1 MSMIGR
7 FFSAF
12 LNPSSKLPTE
22 LGHISSNFHSVASAV
37 QESTHISSALRIT
50 SLFSIISRSNVRFH
64 FPRPSERKR
73 VKRHGFKARLST
85 PSGRRVLMNRILKGR
100 WVYSH

>member
-7 FFSAF
+7 IVSAF
-12 LNPSSKLPTE
+12 LNPSRKLSTE
-22 LGHISSNFHSVASAV
+22 LGQISSNFHSVASTV
-37 QESTHISSALRIT
+37 QHSTQLSSSPRIT
-50 SLFSIISRSNVRFH
+50 CLFNITSRSIVRYH

-73 VKRHGFKARLST
+73 IKKHGYKARLST
-85 PSGRRVLMNRILKGR
+85 PAGRRVLMNRILKGR